1 MPDVVNAL
9 EFFYLKPM
17 NLISPKNYAPQ
28 FRQHCLNTVGI
39 PTRTAVKS
47 LQKVCVAALFI
58 SVLSVPGIRSG
69 FAAEEKKPVIG
80 LVMKSLANEFFKDMQ
95 EGAIKHVAQRGDLT
109 LLPVGMHSETDIDTQ
124 VNAVENFITKKVDAI
139 VIAPADSRALVA
151 PLARAIKAGIVVI
164 NIDVA
169 LDEEAKKQAGIDLA
183 FVGPDNRAGAKMS
196 GDVLAKALGEGG
208 KVVIVEGNPGA
219 DNARQRKLGFDD
231 AVKDGKLDLIDSR
244 TAHWETEEANSV
256 FSNMLTAHP
265 DIQGVMAANDSMAL
279 GVVKAIDAAGK
290 SGKIKVVGFDNI
302 PAVQPLLKEG
312 KLLATIDQFGSQM
325 AANDSMALGVIKA
338 IDAAGKS
345 GKIKVVGFDNIPAV
359 QPLLKDGK
367 LLATI
372 DQFGS
377 QMAANGID
385 YAMKALAG
393 EKLEGW
399 IKTPIKLATAPGS

>member
-1 MPDVVNAL
+1 
-9 EFFYLKPM
+9 M
-17 NLISPKNYAPQ
+17 NL
-28 FRQHCLNTVGI
+28 V
-39 PTRTAVKS
+39 S
-47 LQKVCVAALFI
+47 LQKCSPRSRQHRLGSPGPSRRTAAKVFQKACVTALFV

-69 FAAEEKKPVIG
+69 LAADAKKPVIG

-169 LDEEAKKQAGIDLA
+169 LDEQAKKQAGISLA
-183 FVGPDNRAGAKMS
+183 FVGPDNRAGAKMA
-196 GDVLAKALGEGG
+196 GDELAKALGEGG

-219 DNARQRKLGFDD
+219 DNALQRKLGFNDS
-231 AVKDGKLDLIDSR
+231 VKAGKLELIDSR

-290 SGKIKVVGFDNI
+290 SEKIKVVGFDNI
-302 PAVQPLLKEG
+302 PAVQPLLKEK
-312 KLLATIDQFGSQM
+312 KLLATIDQFGSE
-325 AANDSMALGVIKA
+325 
-338 IDAAGKS
+338 
-345 GKIKVVGFDNIPAV
+345 
-359 QPLLKDGK
+359 
-367 LLATI
+367 
-372 DQFGS
+372 
-377 QMAANGID
+377 MAANGID

-393 EKLEGW
+393 EKLSGW
-399 IKTPIKLATAPGS
+399 IKTPIKLVTAPGS

>member
-1 MPDVVNAL
+1 LFEAVH
-9 EFFYLKPM
+9 FFPSTM
-17 NLISPKNYAPQ
+17 NLMCFQKRSTPLFRRLERVQFTRLKSGPRCANGEGSLTQAIS
-28 FRQHCLNTVGI
+28 
-39 PTRTAVKS
+39 KS
-47 LQKVCVAALFI
+47 FHQRCVAALLVG
-58 SVLSVPGIRSG
+58 VLSIPGIQSSY
-69 FAAEEKKPVIG
+69 AADAKKPVVG

-124 VNAVENFITKKVDAI
+124 VNAVETFITKKVDAI

-151 PLARAIKAGIVVI
+151 PLARAIKAGIVVV

-169 LDEEAKKQAGIDLA
+169 LDEKAKKQAGISLA
-183 FVGPDNRAGAKMS
+183 FVGPDNRAGAKLA
-196 GDVLAKALGEGG
+196 GDELARALGKGG
-208 KVVIVEGNPGA
+208 KVVIIEGNPGA
-219 DNARQRKLGFDD
+219 DNAQQRKIGFDD
-231 AVKDGKLDLIDSR
+231 AVKAGKLELIDSR

-279 GVVKAIDAAGK
+279 GVIKAIDASGK

-302 PAVQPLLKEG
+302 PAVQPLLKEK
-312 KLLATIDQFGSQM
+312 KLLAT
-325 AANDSMALGVIKA
+325 V
-338 IDAAGKS
+338 
-345 GKIKVVGFDNIPAV
+345 
-359 QPLLKDGK
+359 
-367 LLATI
+367 

-393 EKLEGW
+393 EKLHGW
-399 IKTPIKLATAPGS
+399 IKTPIELVVAPGS

>member
-1 MPDVVNAL
+1 
-9 EFFYLKPM
+9 M
-17 NLISPKNYAPQ
+17 NLICFQQTSDPQRPAFGAETRAPFCERTRANQ
-28 FRQHCLNTVGI
+28 SNKV
-39 PTRTAVKS
+39 TRTVRK
-47 LQKVCVAALFI
+47 LCVAAVFVSL
-58 SVLSVPGIRSG
+58 LSILGTDYSY
-69 FAAEEKKPVIG
+69 AADAKKPVIG

-95 EGAIKHVAQRGDLT
+95 EGAVKHAEQRGDLI
-109 LLPVGMHSETDIDTQ
+109 LIPVGMHSETDIDTQ

-169 LDEEAKKQAGIDLA
+169 LDEQAKKQAGISLA
-183 FVGPDNRAGAKMS
+183 FVGPDNRAGAKLA
-196 GDVLAKALGEGG
+196 GDELAKTLGKGG
-208 KVVIVEGNPGA
+208 KVVIIEGNPGA
-219 DNARQRKLGFDD
+219 DNAQQRKLGFDD
-231 AVKDGKLDLIDSR
+231 AVKAGKLELIDSR

-290 SGKIKVVGFDNI
+290 AGKIKVVGFDNI
-302 PAVQPLLKEG
+302 PAVQPLLKEK
-312 KLLATIDQFGSQM
+312 KLLAT
-325 AANDSMALGVIKA
+325 V
-338 IDAAGKS
+338 
-345 GKIKVVGFDNIPAV
+345 
-359 QPLLKDGK
+359 
-367 LLATI
+367 

-393 EKLEGW
+393 EKLHGW
-399 IKTPIKLATAPGS
+399 IKTPIKLVVAPGS